1 MLQRNDASTFLLY
14 RRASDSPI
22 TVPNQPNSIT
32 SRTANPAATIQG
44 PAATLFIQSAAPMPS
59 RSSATDPTSGQYE
72 GCGTK

>member
-14 RRASDSPI
+14 RCASDSPI

-32 SRTANPAATIQG
+32 SSTPKPAATIHG
-44 PAATLFIQSAAPMPS
+44 PRVTPFIQNAAPMPS
-59 RSSATDPTSGQYE
+59 RSSATDPKRGQYE